1 MKEEV
6 LDPGREEMQK
16 IIDELTEENREIRR
30 EYEKKMEVVEMS
42 LSVYEEG
49 ERGKEKEVERMLGR
63 IEEEYLGEVVRLKK
77 KK

>member
-30 EYEKKMEVVEMS
+30 EYEKKM
-42 LSVYEEG
+42 
-49 ERGKEKEVERMLGR
+49 
-63 IEEEYLGEVVRLKK
+63 
-77 KK
+77 